1 MATNL
6 VNLERVD
13 KSYGI
18 TPLLEQ
24 VSLGVSAGE
33 RIGLVGRNGAGKTT
47 LLGLLARTEEA
58 DAGRVTHN
66 RGLRVGVLDQRDEFE
81 PGRTVSDVVLGD
93 LPAHTWLSD
102 RRARDV
108 LTGLLADVPL
118 ERTVDGLSGGE
129 RRRAALARLLVREH
143 DLVLLDE
150 PTNHLDIEVTDW
162 LAQHLRA
169 RSEALVAVTH
179 DRWFLDAVCTTTWEL
194 ADARVN
200 SFEGGYAAYV
210 LARAER
216 DRMADASESRRQ
228 NLLRKE
234 LAWLRRGA
242 PARTSKPKFRLDAA
256 SALIADEPDP
266 RDKPA
271 LAKFASARL
280 GKTVVDLKDV
290 DVRRGTR
297 ELLREVS
304 WQLGP
309 GERIGVVGVNGAGKT
324 TLLRLLA
331 GETEPDHGKVAWGQT
346 VQLGHLSQE
355 LGTLDPDV
363 TVAAAAEEI
372 KRVVKLAP
380 DNIRPGAVGRRPVPT
395 VGPEVTAISLLER
408 FGFRGDRLRTR
419 VGELSGGERRRLEL
433 LCLLLTEPN
442 VLLLDEPT
450 NDLDIDTLQVIEDFL
465 DGWPGSLVV
474 VTHDR
479 YFLERTCDTVWAL
492 LGDGRFALLPGG
504 VEEYLQRRRD
514 GAGAAGGP
522 AAGNAFGAQ
531 ANAAEASAASTP
543 GTAGPP
549 SPAPSPDAG
558 ARQASAADQRAAK
571 KELAKLERQLS
582 RLTARVDQLHSAQAE
597 HASDY
602 ECLMELDGELRGVQA
617 EKDEVET
624 RWLELAELLEGTA

>member
-1 MATNL
+1 MA
-6 VNLERVD
+6 
-13 KSYGI
+13 
-18 TPLLEQ
+18 
-24 VSLGVSAGE
+24 
-33 RIGLVGRNGAGKTT
+33 GAT
-47 LLGLLARTEEA
+47 
-58 DAGRVTHN
+58 
-66 RGLRVGVLDQRDEFE
+66 
-81 PGRTVSDVVLGD
+81 
-93 LPAHTWLSD
+93 
-102 RRARDV
+102 
-108 LTGLLADVPL
+108 
-118 ERTVDGLSGGE
+118 
-129 RRRAALARLLVREH
+129 
-143 DLVLLDE
+143 
-150 PTNHLDIEVTDW
+150 
-162 LAQHLRA
+162 
-169 RSEALVAVTH
+169 
-179 DRWFLDAVCTTTWEL
+179 
-194 ADARVN
+194 
-200 SFEGGYAAYV
+200 
-210 LARAER
+210 
-216 DRMADASESRRQ
+216 ESRRQ

-266 RDKPA
+266 RDSPA

-297 ELLREVS
+297 ELLQEVS

-331 GETEPDHGKVAWGQT
+331 GEAEPDHGKVAWGQT
-346 VQLGHLSQE
+346 VQLAHLSQE

-380 DNIRPGAVGRRPVPT
+380 DNVRPGAVGRRPVPT

-492 LGDGRFALLPGG
+492 LGDGRFAMLPGG

-514 GAGAAGGP
+514 GVGTETTGASTSSG
-522 AAGNAFGAQ
+522 AFGSGASG
-531 ANAAEASAASTP
+531 SAAPQPTGSPTP
-543 GTAGPP
+543 DGGVP
-549 SPAPSPDAG
+549 
-558 ARQASAADQRAAK
+558 QASAADQRAAK

-582 RLTARVDQLHSAQAE
+582 RLTSRVDQLHSAQAE

-602 ECLMELDGELRGVQA
+602 ERLMELDGELRGVQA
-617 EKDEVET
+617 EKDEVEL
-624 RWLELAELLEGTA
+624 RWLELAESLE